1 MKDDTQGNPSTV
13 QDNVVGSNSDDF
25 FSALDD
31 SVNGMVAEGDS
42 PEAKT
47 SVTPTRDAGNVEAKA
62 DISQNSE
69 LENMRKRYSDS
80 SREAQNL
87 KAQLNELKPFVPVL
101 DAMKKDNGL
110 VNHVRNYFEKGGEV
124 SDDIKKQLNLD
135 ENFEFDAD
143 DMINNSKGESRKVFN
158 SMVDNIVQQRTGQML
173 SNMERQNAEEEY
185 KNSLNKQA
193 AEFMRNNNLSEEQ
206 FNDFVAKAQSKF
218 QNEGMNFDDMWLI
231 INKGQAAQNVANSTK
246 QDMLNQMKNVRD
258 IPTSQG
264 ASNNAGEVSKN
275 PSDEIFDTLLNSD
288 GNIEEVLG
296 SD

>member
-13 QDNVVGSNSDDF
+13 QDSVVGSDSDDF
-25 FSALDD
+25 FSALDN

-47 SVTPTRDAGNVEAKA
+47 SATPTRDAGNVEAKA

-69 LENMRKRYSDS
+69 LENLKKRYSDS

-110 VNHVRNYFEKGGEV
+110 VNHVRDYFDKGGKV
-124 SDDIKKQLNLD
+124 TDDIKEQLNLD

-143 DMINNSKGESRKVFN
+143 DMINNSTGESRKVFN
-158 SMVDNIVQQRTGQML
+158 TMVDRIVQERTGQML
-173 SNMERQNAEEEY
+173 NNMEKKAADDEY
-185 KNSLNKQA
+185 KSSLNRQA
-193 AEFMRNNNLSEEQ
+193 AEFMQKNNLSEEQ
-206 FNDFVAKAQSKF
+206 FNAFVAQAQDKF

-231 INKGQAAQNVANSTK
+231 VNKGQAAQNVANSTK
-246 QDMLNQMKNVRD
+246 EEMLSQMRNVRD

-264 ASNNAGEVSKN
+264 ASNNAGQVSKN

-288 GNIEEVLG
+288 GNIEELLG